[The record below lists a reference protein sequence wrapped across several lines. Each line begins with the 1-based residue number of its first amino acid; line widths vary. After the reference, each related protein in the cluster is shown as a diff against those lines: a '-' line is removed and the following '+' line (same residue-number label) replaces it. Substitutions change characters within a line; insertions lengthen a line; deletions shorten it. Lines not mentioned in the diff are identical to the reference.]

1 MIALFYILA
10 VIVCCV
16 LLFLSAELLIGAI
29 NRIAKFLGLKEFV
42 VAFFVMAVAG
52 SLPNLFV
59 DVSAALRGMPE
70 LAFGEVVGGNV
81 FDLTVTAAL
90 AVLFSRNGIPARGGT
105 IQTSAIFTIIS
116 AILPLA
122 LIIDGNLSQID
133 GMILISFFIFYIIWL
148 FSKKERFT
156 KIYDGQE
163 KLSPL
168 KAFKVFIADLGKVI
182 LGLISLLIAS
192 NLIVEAV
199 SDFSSQF
206 NFPVA
211 LIGVLIVGLGNS
223 LPELYFS
230 TTSAR
235 KGETSLIFGDL
246 MGAVIIPATLV
257 LGIVALIRPFSISDF
272 SLYALART
280 AMLIS
285 ALLFLVFIRTDRR
298 ITKKEAVGL
307 LAVYV
312 IWLLAEVFKN
322 YRA

>member
-10 VIVCCV
+10 VVACCI
-16 LLFLSAELLIGAI
+16 LLFLAAELLIGAI
-29 NRIAKFLGLKEFV
+29 SRIAKFLGLKEFV

-81 FDLTVTAAL
+81 FDLTVTMAL
-90 AVLFSRNGIPARGGT
+90 AVLFSRNGIPAKGGT

-122 LIIDGNLSQID
+122 LILDGNLSRVD
-133 GMILISFFIFYIIWL
+133 GAILVSFFIFYTIWL

-156 KIYDGQE
+156 KIYEEQE
-163 KLSPL
+163 KLPPL
-168 KAFKVFIADLGKVI
+168 KAFRVFIADLGKVI
-182 LGLISLLIAS
+182 LGLASLLIAS
-192 NLIVEAV
+192 NLIIGAV

-206 NFPVA
+206 NLPIA

-223 LPELYFS
+223 LPEFYFAIS
-230 TTSAR
+230 SAR
-235 KGETSLIFGDL
+235 KGETNLIFGDL

-257 LGIVALIRPFSISDF
+257 LGIVALINPFTISDF
-272 SLYALART
+272 SIYVLARA
-280 AMLIS
+280 AMFLS
-285 ALLFLVFIRTDRR
+285 AVLFLIFIRTDRR

-307 LAVYV
+307 LMVYI